1 MNPSGEKK
9 KMTTKQKV
17 FLAGD
22 RMAAIE
28 CPKCRKTKLS
38 DVSNFL
44 QLSRKVKIKVNCPCG
59 HKFPV
64 ILERR
69 RHIRK
74 LSNFPGIYY
83 HVVPGQGRV
92 KKAMTVKDISLS
104 GIKVKLN
111 APPLFKGG
119 DRLIV
124 EFRLDDSQRSLI
136 RKEVRIRKIENLAV
150 GAEFCADQETS
161 RGDRELGFYF
171 LT

>member
-1 MNPSGEKK
+1 MA
-9 KMTTKQKV
+9 TKQKV
-17 FLAGD
+17 FLSGD
-22 RMAAIE
+22 HMAAIE
-28 CPKCRKTKLS
+28 CPKCRKIKRS
-38 DVSNFL
+38 DVSKFMHI
-44 QLSRKVKIKVNCPCG
+44 SRRVKIKVNCPCG
-59 HKFPV
+59 HIFPV

-69 RHIRK
+69 RHIRR

-83 HVVPGQGRV
+83 YFVPGQGRV
-92 KKAMTVKDISLS
+92 KKGLTVKDISLS

-111 APPLFKGG
+111 NPPLFKGG

-136 RKEVRIRKIENLAV
+136 RKEVRIRKIEDLAV